1 MLTGKFLELFGEYMR
16 KARHLAISS
25 RLEATKQHGLVEDYA
40 IEWQGRS
47 FSPPRVRVRGR
58 ASMPTQMT
66 LNYISSLLGALVPSR
81 SIEVE
86 H

>member
-1 MLTGKFLELFGEYMR
+1 LTEKFLELFGAHMR

-47 FSPPRVRVRGR
+47 FSPPRIKVRGR
-58 ASMPTQMT
+58 ANSPHQMT
-66 LNYISSLLGALVPSR
+66 LNYISSLLGSLVPSR
-81 SIEVE
+81 LIEIE
-86 H
+86 R